1 MHIILKN
8 NIKKLLWNLN
18 HQEPKCSGAT
28 NQNVKHDYEED
39 SIKVITTVRDHRGF
53 EAKNIVLLLCSTRVC
68 GTLHKCK
75 VGHVVGSHYHNTI
88 PCRPPTINHHNRADF
103 DLC

>member
-18 HQEPKCSGAT
+18 HQETECSGAT
-28 NQNVKHDYEED
+28 NQNDYEQG
-39 SIKVITTVRDHRGF
+39 STKVITTVRDRRRF
-53 EAKNIVLLLCSTRVC
+53 EAKNIVLFLCSTPIC

-75 VGHVVGSHYHNTI
+75 VGHVMDIHYHNTI
-88 PCRPPTINHHNRADF
+88 LLRPPTSNHHNRADI